1 MRDRTPRDT
10 TDLRLRS
17 GADALGHASD
27 PMPSDIAGLDR
38 LLARTLAGERS
49 IDDARLARIVA
60 ASVEALPAPDALPI
74 RRWQPLR
81 RARVAVAA
89 AAVLVLAAGS
99 VVTVRQSLPD
109 RSGGTPIVLE
119 PDAPTQPTTPTPAD
133 PTRPGAAEATLIALL
148 TDAEPGHASW
158 IDDRTFGGTD
168 AARAVAPVLQTRGAG
183 IDDLFAEL
191 GSIFGTIDS

>member
-10 TDLRLRS
+10 TDPRLRS
-17 GADALGHASD
+17 GADALGPAGE
-27 PMPSDIAGLDR
+27 PMPADIAGLDR

-60 ASVEALPAPDALPI
+60 ASVEALPAPDAMPI

-81 RARVAVAA
+81 RARVAIAA
-89 AAVLVLAAGS
+89 AAVIALAAGS
-99 VVTVRQSLPD
+99 VVTLRQSLPD
-109 RSGGTPIVLE
+109 RAGGTAIVLE
-119 PDAPTQPTTPTPAD
+119 PEPVQQSAPAD

-148 TDAEPGHASW
+148 TDADAGQSSW
-158 IDDRTFGGTD
+158 IDDRAFGGTA

-191 GSIFGTIDS
+191 GSVFGALDS